1 MLDSVWTCH
10 PKSPDDVVR
19 LANWAHDN
27 GYKIRPR
34 GAMHGWTPLT
44 VVNGAP
50 VDKVILVDT
59 MKHLNGVS
67 VNAGG
72 SPATVTAGPGATLD
86 AITTAL
92 QAQGLGFANL
102 PAPGVLSIAGS
113 LAVDAHGA
121 ALPAN
126 GQATTPGHTYGSLS
140 NLVTSLTAVVWDG
153 SKYAQKTYSRNDP
166 QIKPLLTNLGRTF
179 LTSVTLQAGPN
190 FRMRCQSYTDI
201 KWTEMFGAKGASG
214 RTFESYVASNGG
226 VEAIWYPFTEKPWLK
241 VWSVAPTKPAG
252 SREVT
257 GPYNYP
263 FSDNLPEAV
272 TDLLGQMN
280 SGLPGIAPAF
290 GNIMYTTTVAGL
302 AATGANDIWGW
313 SKDIQFYIKATTL
326 RLTEGG
332 GAVITN
338 RANIG
343 QVIHDFTHWFNERIE
358 FYKAKG
364 QYPLNGP
371 VEIRCCGLDQ
381 AADVKVPRQAL
392 RPSPRCVLARTTRV
406 GHRHLAERARRP
418 GYPRHVRVLP
428 RDGAVDALA
437 LHGQRLHLPP
447 RVVEGLGVRRGPV
460 HRRRDH
466 QRRPAAELP
475 RRRARERQ
483 LGHRTGG
490 VQHARPAP
498 DLQQLLHGSAAAV
511 AARPVRGRARRSRAR
526 PLSVSRPRIGRE
538 HQRIHGQAGDRPT
551 SGSQAISKGSRNT
564 DTAATAVTTA
574 TASTSPASANA
585 VPGVWAA
592 WAASTNTV
600 APTPARPACTGVGSP
615 RANASSAP
623 CTAQITATRL
633 HRAASTP
640 AAESPAA
647 ISACACACGTTAAL
661 IDQPAPRA
669 ITLDPASPVIA
680 APPACPDGRSRPARG
695 RETNPPASRRYRSRG
710 RRDPDTCSGVRAA
723 TSWRRSDRARP
734 RTAGPRAR
742 PPRPRCGPACGGR

>member
-1 MLDSVWTCH
+1 MPESNDKRLGLSRRGFLAAGAGALAATAAGAWTPVYAIPLGSSGSAGGSGSLGGPTLPAPPNFPDGIELAQQAYQNWSKEIMLDSVWTCH

-19 LANWAHDN
+19 LANWAHAN

-72 SPATVTAGPGATLD
+72 APATVTAGPGATLD

-153 SKYAQKTYSRNDP
+153 SKYAEKTYSRNDP

-302 AATGANDIWGW
+302 AATGATDIWGW

-381 AADVKVPRQAL
+381 AADVKVPSAGAPTISAMRPRPDHPEWDTAIWLNVLGVPGTPGMFEFYREMEQWMRSHYTGNDYTFRPEWSKGWAFGADPYTDGGIISGAL
-392 RPSPRCVLARTTRV
+392 PQS
-406 GHRHLAERARRP
+406 
-418 GYPRHVRVLP
+418 Y
-428 RDGAVDALA
+428 RDGV
-437 LHGQRLHLPP
+437 
-447 RVVEGLGVRRGPV
+447 
-460 HRRRDH
+460 
-466 QRRPAAELP
+466 
-475 RRRARERQ
+475 
-483 LGHRTGG
+483 
-490 VQHARPAP
+490 
-498 DLQQLLHGSAAAV
+498 
-511 AARPVRGRARRSRAR
+511 
-526 PLSVSRPRIGRE
+526 
-538 HQRIHGQAGDRPT
+538 
-551 SGSQAISKGSRNT
+551 
-564 DTAATAVTTA
+564 
-574 TASTSPASANA
+574 PASDN
-585 VPGVWAA
+585 WD
-592 WAASTNTV
+592 
-600 APTPARPACTGVGSP
+600 
-615 RANASSAP
+615 SA
-623 CTAQITATRL
+623 
-633 HRAASTP
+633 RAAFN
-640 AAESPAA
+640 
-647 ISACACACGTTAAL
+647 
-661 IDQPAPRA
+661 
-669 ITLDPASPVIA
+669 TLDPHRIYSNSFMDQLLP
-680 APPACPDGRSRPARG
+680 
-695 RETNPPASRRYRSRG
+695 
-710 RRDPDTCSGVRAA
+710 
-723 TSWRRSDRARP
+723 
-734 RTAGPRAR
+734 
-742 PPRPRCGPACGGR
+742 